1 MYIAFE
7 RILYKVKILME
18 ERLGSNVKLQC
29 GIGQSHWAVAYLYA
43 AEVHYVAHKPL
54 TVYQLYLLARL
65 AQYALLLH
73 LCGAFCALYDG
84 LRRES
89 LLLYLIYAVVHTGK
103 VFGHH
108 NELV

>member
-1 MYIAFE
+1 
-7 RILYKVKILME
+7 ME
-18 ERLGSNVKLQC
+18 ERLGSYVKLQC

-43 AEVHYVAHKPL
+43 AEVHYVAHKLL
-54 TVYQLYLLARL
+54 TVYQLHLLAHL

-73 LCGAFCALYDG
+73 LCSTFCALYDG

-89 LLLYLIYAVVHTGK
+89 LLVYLVYAVVHKGK

-108 NELV
+108 DGLV